1 MREAGA
7 AGVLL
12 HPRSRLTLPTAP
24 GHPPPAPRQNRK
36 GWARGGRQ
44 TRHGPCCEPRPLPP
58 KGQPPGTE
66 QVRVGE
72 LTAAFVASQIRS
84 MTECARAH
92 GGVLHAFLL
101 PWFDEEAKV
110 KAKGLTECGAT
121 TWPENVE
128 SLAGPYGSTYSAC
141 GRRTTFHRRPPRG
154 CCSPEG

>member
-1 MREAGA
+1 M
-7 AGVLL
+7 
-12 HPRSRLTLPTAP
+12 
-24 GHPPPAPRQNRK
+24 
-36 GWARGGRQ
+36 
-44 TRHGPCCEPRPLPP
+44 
-58 KGQPPGTE
+58 
-66 QVRVGE
+66 GE

-128 SLAGPYGSTYSAC
+128 HIGLHCGSFGALC
-141 GRRTTFHRRPPRG
+141 WDIV
-154 CCSPEG
+154 